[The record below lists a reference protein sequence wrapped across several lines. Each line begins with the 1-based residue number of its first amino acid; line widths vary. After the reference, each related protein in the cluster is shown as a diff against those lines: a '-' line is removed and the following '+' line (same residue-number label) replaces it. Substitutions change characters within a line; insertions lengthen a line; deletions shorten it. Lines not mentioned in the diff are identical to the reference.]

1 MEKKNRFIGCL
12 NAKAFTL
19 IELLVVVLIIGI
31 LAAIALPQYRKAVER
46 ARTAQLVS
54 SARALH
60 QGISAWILAN
70 GIQEAD
76 FLRDDELD
84 VDIKPS
90 FTCSVDDPGYYC
102 TNGFHEVRAY
112 CYPFICRVTWSRA
125 SGDEWWS
132 GGSIE
137 TFDGRTWRASQ
148 MYRTELGRVSC
159 EMMASVFGGECDE
172 FVEPK

>member
-1 MEKKNRFIGCL
+1 MKKLYNNKFG
-12 NAKAFTL
+12 FTL

-70 GIQEAD
+70 GMQEAD
-76 FLRDDELD
+76 FLKDDELD

-90 FTCSVDDPGYYC
+90 FTCSFDGSGYC
-102 TNGFHEVRAY
+102 TNGFHEIRAY
-112 CYPFICRVTWSRA
+112 CYSFLCRVSWSRV

-137 TFDGRTWRASQ
+137 TYDGRTWSASQ
-148 MYRTELGRVSC
+148 MYGTELGRVSC
-159 EMMASVFGGECDE
+159 EMMASVFGGECEE
-172 FVEPK
+172 FAGLN

>member
-1 MEKKNRFIGCL
+1 MKKLYNNKFG
-12 NAKAFTL
+12 FTL

-70 GIQEAD
+70 GMQEAD
-76 FLRDDELD
+76 FLKDDELD
-84 VDIKPS
+84 LDIKPS
-90 FTCSVDDPGYYC
+90 FTCSVDGSGYC
-102 TNGFHEVRAY
+102 TNGFHEIRAY
-112 CYPFICRVTWSRA
+112 CNSHLCRVTWNRS

-132 GGSIE
+132 SGSIE
-137 TFDGRTWRASQ
+137 TYDGRTWSAFQ
-148 MYRTELGRVSC
+148 MYGTELGRVSC
-159 EMMASVFGGECDE
+159 EMMASVFGGECEE
-172 FVEPK
+172 FGELN